1 MTYSE
6 TTRIFVKDLIGSETC
21 VTQSDGELTFK
32 KIYEAFQRKEKVIL
46 SFSGIRFVISAFLNP
61 ALGMLYKYY
70 DSKFLNENLSI
81 VEITK
86 DQKEMVREVMRNAK
100 EYWNNEKE
108 IKDNLKE
115 SIDENS

>member
-1 MTYSE
+1 
-6 TTRIFVKDLIGSETC
+6 
-21 VTQSDGELTFK
+21 
-32 KIYEAFQRKEKVIL
+32 
-46 SFSGIRFVISAFLNP
+46 
-61 ALGMLYKYY
+61 MLYKYY

-86 DQKEMVREVMRNAK
+86 DQKDMVREVMRNAK
-100 EYWNNEKE
+100 EYWKNQNE